1 MCRTVIQALHIARLE
16 QSEDAAEA
24 SSSTDNPPVKRGR
37 RSDDGESSSSE
48 DETGAISHQS
58 STSAYATVVDELV
71 EVAESISP
79 EWLPLIIKTLWRNE
93 VASSTKDAT
102 STRTR
107 NLMQDTKIMQTCRKI
122 VAQLVEAAHSCELQV
137 REVDRADRTTFR
149 KRARQQSEAK
159 ARHLNRLRMIFT
171 LLSRF
176 CLVSRQ
182 LLVPYIGEF
191 TMYLDEDDILGHSHN
206 ETFIVFHF
214 IKIVGLCAPQLASAP
229 DAASGLA
236 TSMLAKLQK
245 LIFKSPTR
253 ELVVASIDALCQI
266 CHARRHSAPIFSIMT
281 KFYRYLDTKR
291 TQCRDGGVC
300 LNARRAL
307 LGLGFFSLHGKFREK
322 AAVAARKRVPSSG
335 LEAALSTKTKPLD
348 GKQKVL
354 SATTSGL
361 TIDNVIPAV
370 YDILVFYALQ
380 FGSPLELGVQQD
392 AIEGLI
398 AFFSAAPGYI
408 IRHDSGR
415 VITSGLRSPLST
427 TRAATLRFLANMLD
441 LEEKRVSGKDGYSDA
456 IDEELARIAQ
466 LNASVPS
473 TPNDLIGAAATDHHC
488 FTDGLRSHTETVH
501 HLLLDDSARV
511 KLAALQLQTLLLR
524 QGLVDPSRSVAIFIA
539 MQCDSRQDVASQSLS
554 LLKNANAG
562 LGGGGAVK
570 GGNINAHCLHGI
582 ALAFQS
588 QLYRTKAGTGTPD
601 SSSAVAA
608 SLSDCF
614 ATFSRK
620 PSAKVD
626 SRSRT
631 PQSRTRGNDCNVKN
645 CYSFLGP
652 LYDSVLRTP
661 DRRRMEFFEIC
672 ISAFKHTE
680 NLLFL
685 TKAKRSSSKKKKSK
699 GKSPTQFNAA
709 TACFD
714 QSLRPLYLRF
724 LTATLAMLPFELEE
738 EVVELVL
745 VVNQVRTSVQRG
757 FCFSVKLYVP
767 CMVPCRAY
775 CCRNWSG
782 APLVECLS
790 AQALSVHATPVKDDI
805 KRLLDRTELAFDRP
819 PTQCGSNDDIL
830 LGSEKWKKSDIKK
843 VAAAFGY
850 LQLVRLKSFLLAR
863 YRYVRV

>member
-24 SSSTDNPPVKRGR
+24 TSSKDNAPLKRGR
-37 RSDDGESSSSE
+37 LTDDGEESSSSE
-48 DETGAISHQS
+48 DDTSAISRRS

-93 VASSTKDAT
+93 VASSAKEAL
-102 STRTR
+102 SSSAKPVVR
-107 NLMQDTKIMQTCRKI
+107 DTKIMQTCRKI
-122 VAQLVEAAHSCELQV
+122 VAHLVKAAHSCELQV

-149 KRARQQSEAK
+149 KRARQQTDAK
-159 ARHLNRLRMIFT
+159 ASHLNRLRMIFT

-191 TMYLDEDDILGHSHN
+191 AMYLDEDDILGHSHN

-229 DAASGLA
+229 DAGSGLA

-245 LIFKSPTR
+245 LIFKSQTR

-291 TQCRDGGVC
+291 TQCSDGGVC

-322 AAVAARKRVPSSG
+322 AAAAARKRFPSSV

-348 GKQKVL
+348 INQKLL
-354 SATTSGL
+354 SVATSGL

-370 YDILVFYALQ
+370 YDITVFYALQ
-380 FGSPLELGVQQD
+380 FGSPLKLGVQQD

-408 IRHDSGR
+408 IRQASGR
-415 VITSGLRSPLST
+415 VITSGLCSPLFSM
-427 TRAATLRFLANMLD
+427 RAATLRFLANMLD
-441 LEEKRVSGKDGYSDA
+441 LEEKRVSGKDAFRDC
-456 IDEELARIAQ
+456 IDEELAKVAQ
-466 LNASVPS
+466 LNTSAPS
-473 TPNDLIGAAATDHHC
+473 IHNNLIGAAATDHHC

-501 HLLLDDSARV
+501 HLLLDDSAQV

-539 MQCDSRQDVASQSLS
+539 MQCDLWHDVASQSLS

-582 ALAFQS
+582 ALAFQR
-588 QLYRTKAGTGTPD
+588 QLYGSKSDTRVPC
-601 SSSAVAA
+601 SSCAATTSASA
-608 SLSDCF
+608 CF
-614 ATFSRK
+614 ATFNRK
-620 PSAKVD
+620 SSARGN

-631 PQSRTRGNDCNVKN
+631 PQRRTRGDDCNVKN

-652 LYDSVLRTP
+652 LYDAVLRTS

-672 ISAFKHTE
+672 VSAFKHTE

-685 TKAKRSSSKKKKSK
+685 AKAKRTSSKKKKSK
-699 GKSPTQFNAA
+699 GKFPTQFNAA
-709 TACFD
+709 MACFD

-745 VVNQVRTSVQRG
+745 VMNQVRVDIHAAW
-757 FCFSVKLYVP
+757 LYS
-767 CMVPCRAY
+767 
-775 CCRNWSG
+775 RN
-782 APLVECLS
+782 
-790 AQALSVHATPVKDDI
+790 
-805 KRLLDRTELAFDRP
+805 
-819 PTQCGSNDDIL
+819 
-830 LGSEKWKKSDIKK
+830 
-843 VAAAFGY
+843 
-850 LQLVRLKSFLLAR
+850 
-863 YRYVRV
+863 